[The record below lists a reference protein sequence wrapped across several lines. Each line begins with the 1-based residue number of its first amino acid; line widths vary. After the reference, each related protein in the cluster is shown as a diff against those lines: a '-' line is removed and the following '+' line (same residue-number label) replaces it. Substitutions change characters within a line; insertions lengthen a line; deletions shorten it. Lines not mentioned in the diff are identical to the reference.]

1 MSARV
6 LIVDDVPANV
16 RLLLARLEAEYF
28 EVYTAYDGA
37 EALEMVQRVQPDIV
51 LLDVMMPEVDGIEVC
66 ARIKA
71 NPLTRFLPV
80 IMITAL
86 DQPEDRIRG
95 LQAGADDFLV
105 KPVDELTLITRV
117 RSLLRFKFLLDEL
130 ESSVGQELLLDT
142 RLRVDEKAPATICCM
157 MRGEPGCEEI
167 AGWLQEWQRCEMLQE
182 PRQLLEKVRGGECD
196 AVVLDLEM
204 KDPDA
209 LRVASQIRSLERGR
223 QVPLM
228 LITDGKDRERLV
240 RALEVGASDYLKRPF
255 GKDEFLAR
263 LEIQLK
269 RWRYVQHLRQRVRQ
283 SVAYAMTDPL
293 TGLYN
298 RRYLSTQGRALVE
311 EAVSRGRQ
319 LSLLV
324 MDLDFFKRVNDTF
337 GHDVGDEVLREVAR
351 RLRGQVRKMD
361 MVCRIGGEEFVVLL
375 PGAGPQTATRV
386 AERLRRVIAEQPFSI
401 RPGDGGEAITF
412 NMTVSAG
419 LASTGC
425 GDGEETLEGLLKRAD
440 AALYQA
446 KDSGRN
452 QVVLAGPNTR

>member
-16 RLLLARLEAEYF
+16 RLLQARLEAEYF
-28 EVYTAYDGA
+28 EVFTAFDGA

-66 ARIKA
+66 TRIKS

-142 RLRVDEKAPATICCM
+142 RLRADEEQPARVCCM
-157 MRGEPGCEEI
+157 LRDAPDCQELFDTLGKWRQGEMM
-167 AGWLQEWQRCEMLQE
+167 QD
-182 PRQLLEKVRGGECD
+182 PRQLLERVRAGECD
-196 AVVLDLEM
+196 AVVLDLDM
-204 KDPDA
+204 RQPDA
-209 LRVASQIRSLERGR
+209 LRVASQIRSLESGR
-223 QVPLM
+223 QIPIM
-228 LITDGKDRERLV
+228 LITDGKERERLV
-240 RALEVGASDYLKRPF
+240 RALEVGASDYLQRPVSKEEF
-255 GKDEFLAR
+255 GAR

-269 RWRYVQHLRQRVRQ
+269 RWRYIQHLRRRVRQ

-298 RRYLSTQGRALVE
+298 RRYLSIQGRALVE

-351 RLRGQVRKMD
+351 RLKGQVRKMD

-375 PGAGPQTATRV
+375 PGAGPETAARIG
-386 AERLRRVIAEQPFSI
+386 ERLRKIIAEKPFNI
-401 RPGDGGEAITF
+401 RPADGGDVITF

-419 LASTGC
+419 LASTC
-425 GDGEETLEGLLKRAD
+425 DDDETLEALLKRAD
-440 AALYQA
+440 AALYKA
-446 KDSGRN
+446 KNSGRD
-452 QVVLAGPNTR
+452 QVVLAGCAAER